1 MIYIRVGDNNVE
13 FRFDLFAEPLNNK
26 WATWSLMESEKKFT
40 KIVDHLGKHK
50 IKKMPNATEFFIASL
65 NERAMKEHIEAC
77 SNPASGVLEKSV
89 VFKGTTFGRNYN
101 IFSAYAA
108 LLKVGLPEG
117 VAVKSHVFHTWDR
130 RALEKYIDKVT
141 KTVGS

>member
-13 FRFDLFAEPLNNK
+13 FRFDLYAEPLNNK

-89 VFKGTTFGRNYN
+89 DFKGTTFGRNYRTC
-101 IFSAYAA
+101 
-108 LLKVGLPEG
+108 LQL
-117 VAVKSHVFHTWDR
+117 D
-130 RALEKYIDKVT
+130 
-141 KTVGS
+141 